1 MNALVPVFLAIILAE
16 IGGKMQALSH
26 GMALAGQ
33 STGRILAVVFVI
45 ALIVFGV
52 SAGAGLLMAGLMP
65 PDGRRLFFALSLLF
79 AGVPMLWQKPALSV
93 PNPAAW
99 AAIPRL
105 AIQIATDS
113 GPFIVLAAAAYTG
126 SPALAASA
134 ATVAVMVQALI
145 PSLLGAEWPGAFPL
159 RAARLVA
166 ASLLVLGGLWSV
178 INALRI
184 V

>member
-1 MNALVPVFLAIILAE
+1 MNALVPVFLAIMLAE
-16 IGGKMQALSH
+16 AGGKMQAMAH
-26 GMALAGQ
+26 GMALAGLGL
-33 STGRILAVVFVI
+33 GRVLAMVCVI

-52 SAGAGLLMAGLMP
+52 SAGAGVLIAGFMP

-79 AGVPMLWQKPALSV
+79 AGVPMLWQKATISV
-93 PNPAAW
+93 PDRAPW

-105 AIQIATDS
+105 AIQMATDA
-113 GPFIVLAAAAYTG
+113 GPFIVLAAAAYTA

-134 ATVAVMVQALI
+134 AIVAVLVQALI
-145 PSLLGAEWPGAFPL
+145 PAGLGREWPGAFPL
-159 RAARLVA
+159 ALVRRVA
-166 ASLLVLGGLWSV
+166 GLLLTLGGLWSV